1 MKRLFT
7 PQRIAVATKKL
18 VAGSQFAT
26 VGALGLVINQV
37 VLWLL
42 MDVIHFQHLGR
53 IRMTLLPT
61 LQSRERVFLVLRL
74 RHGDQR
80 LR

>member
-1 MKRLFT
+1 M
-7 PQRIAVATKKL
+7 TK
-18 VAGSQFAT
+18 VDADARPGAGAAAHG
-26 VGALGLVINQV
+26 VDE
-37 VLWLL
+37 
-42 MDVIHFQHLGR
+42 DVIHFQHLGR

-74 RHGDQR
+74 RRGDQR